1 MLGAR
6 PRRGLTPLCRKH
18 SGAGLPAAV
27 HPFPPCVLRSPAP
40 TWPQTPSGGAVRQWA
55 KQNPHPGDHVILY
68 RMTHQLTPSFI
79 HSCPHSVTHSFIHS
93 LIHSF
98 TRSFIHSFTHS
109 LTHLF
114 SSTLTHSLTHSFVP
128 FHTHSFTPSYMSTS
142 FFLLIV
148 KAPLVVSLKTE
159 SNVFLHDDTAP
170 QLCFL
175 ELLYQSDV
183 VFAVG

>member
-1 MLGAR
+1 
-6 PRRGLTPLCRKH
+6 
-18 SGAGLPAAV
+18 
-27 HPFPPCVLRSPAP
+27 
-40 TWPQTPSGGAVRQWA
+40 
-55 KQNPHPGDHVILY
+55 
-68 RMTHQLTPSFI
+68 
-79 HSCPHSVTHSFIHS
+79 
-93 LIHSF
+93 
-98 TRSFIHSFTHS
+98 
-109 LTHLF
+109 
-114 SSTLTHSLTHSFVP
+114 
-128 FHTHSFTPSYMSTS
+128 MSTS